1 MSPQYVKAG
10 KITRNRSALVV
21 EIDGRTGPGIVV
33 IGAREIPE
41 LLSGRRV
48 EVCFVQQNPGREPF
62 VGYSGEAWTSH
73 SGRAVCLKVEGKVY
87 SSPIEQ
93 VRRVAA
99 GTRTAALLS
108 RVVDSPVIDADREQA
123 KSIDHDLVRSFA

>member
-1 MSPQYVKAG
+1 MTQFVKVG
-10 KITRNRSALVV
+10 RIVKDRRALRI
-21 EIDGRTGPGIVV
+21 EIDGREGPGIVV

-73 SGRAVCLKVEGKVY
+73 SGRAICLKVEGKIY

-99 GTRTAALLS
+99 GTRAAALLS
-108 RVVDSPVIDADREQA
+108 RVISSPVIDADERQRER
-123 KSIDHDLVRSFA
+123 IDADLVRSFV

>member
-10 KITRNRSALVV
+10 KITRDRYALRV
-21 EIDGRTGPGIVV
+21 EIDGRNGPGIVV

-99 GTRTAALLS
+99 GTRAAALLS
-108 RVVDSPVIDADREQA
+108 RVVDSPVIDADQVQRER
-123 KSIDHDLVRSFA
+123 IDAGLIHAF

>member
-10 KITRNRSALVV
+10 KITRDRSALVV
-21 EIDGRTGPGIVV
+21 EIDGREGPGIVV

-73 SGRAVCLKVEGKVY
+73 SGRAICLKIEGKVY

-99 GTRTAALLS
+99 GTRAAALLS
-108 RVVDSPVIDADREQA
+108 RVVDSPVIDADERQRER
-123 KSIDHDLVRSFA
+123 IDADLVRSFV